1 METNNTENNMSMV
14 VEPTNDEKQYA
25 MFIHFAQFAG
35 LIIPIL
41 GWLLPL
47 ILWQSRK
54 NTSAY
59 IDRHGVMV
67 MNWIISSIIYAIVS
81 GVLCLIFV
89 GFLLFIALGICSLI
103 FIIIGGLKANN
114 GEIWPY
120 PLSIPFLK

>member
-1 METNNTENNMSMV
+1 METNSTENNISMV

-35 LIIPIL
+35 LVIPIL
-41 GWLLPL
+41 GWLLPF

-59 IDRHGVMV
+59 IDRQGVMV
-67 MNWIISSIIYAIVS
+67 MNWIISNLIYVIISCI
-81 GVLCLIFV
+81 LCLVVV
-89 GFLLFIALGICSLI
+89 GILLLIALSICNLI

-114 GEIWPY
+114 GEICPY